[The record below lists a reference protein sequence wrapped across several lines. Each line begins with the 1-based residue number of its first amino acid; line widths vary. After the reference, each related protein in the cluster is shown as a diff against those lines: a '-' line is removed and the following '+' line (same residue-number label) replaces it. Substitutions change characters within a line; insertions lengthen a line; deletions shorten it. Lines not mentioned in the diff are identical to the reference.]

1 MSKTNDIATS
11 WQRLQDR
18 LRERDGQA
26 MENHGTCPR
35 CGATIVGKVTGP
47 ETALEDEIERLRE
60 RCEAYKGQIQAGS
73 NMIERLNAMLA
84 WIDNIDPQLVD
95 AARERLGVVENGN

>member
-1 MSKTNDIATS
+1 MKPATVERMKKLLAAPAGEGQ

-47 ETALEDEIERLRE
+47 ETALEDEIERL
-60 RCEAYKGQIQAGS
+60 
-73 NMIERLNAMLA
+73 NAMLA

-95 AARERLGVVENGN
+95 AARERFGVPPRGL